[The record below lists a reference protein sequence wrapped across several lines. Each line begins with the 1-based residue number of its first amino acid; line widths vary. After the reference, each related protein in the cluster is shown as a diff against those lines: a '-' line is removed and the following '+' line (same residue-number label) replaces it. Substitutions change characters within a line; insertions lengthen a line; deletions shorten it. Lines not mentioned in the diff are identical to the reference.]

1 MRINSFSPMQRTDFV
16 NTNRGPGGFY
26 STTNKK
32 RSVFGHQF
40 IETDMTQAPL
50 IKKYPEID
58 GSPKRGF

>member
-32 RSVFGHQF
+32 RSLFGHNF
-40 IETDMTQAPL
+40 IETDMTQPA
-50 IKKYPEID
+50 
-58 GSPKRGF
+58 